1 MLPQWDP
8 NRLTRKIPFVL
19 GLVGGR
25 RQGKSTAVADLLSRM
40 SGQFDL
46 VLCMVGS
53 ASCNPILEGLLQE
66 FWDDRFFFPEWDNEM
81 MAKLLEQQEL
91 IQRYGQKREVLI
103 LIDDVVLSSQAEDQL
118 AHMCMRGRHFS
129 VSVCMCA
136 VSYTSLPKRARRSL
150 DTLLVFS
157 CPMKGDL
164 QILTWE
170 YCQNQS
176 MARFALS
183 TLQNYQCLVLET
195 LEKKQT
201 LFVWTADLIGMA
213 QTPENVE
220 SPEHAKS
227 GTEPSPGTPGERPQ
241 ASRQTCTTSPEG
253 HTGSQEH
260 PEAGPPAT
268 VSQQNRSSH
277 LESDD

>member
-8 NRLTRKIPFVL
+8 NRLTAKIPFVL

-40 SGQFDL
+40 SGRFDL

-53 ASCNPILEGLLQE
+53 AACNPVLEGLLHE
-66 FWDDRFFFPEWDNEM
+66 YWDDRFFFPEWDYELM
-81 MAKLLEQQEL
+81 DKLLIQQERL
-91 IQRYGQKREVLI
+91 QKGGGRREVLI
-103 LIDDVVLSSQAEDQL
+103 LIDDVVLGSQAEDQL
-118 AHMCMRGRHFS
+118 AHMCMRGRHFA

-157 CPMKGDL
+157 CPMKGDM

-170 YCQNQS
+170 YCQNQN

-183 TLQNYQCLVLET
+183 TLKDYQCLVLET

-201 LFVWTADLIGMA
+201 LFVWRADLIGLELEPA
-213 QTPENVE
+213 NE
-220 SPEHAKS
+220 SS
-227 GTEPSPGTPGERPQ
+227 QEPSKSENEP
-241 ASRQTCTTSPEG
+241 SRETLE
-253 HTGSQEH
+253 EH
-260 PEAGPPAT
+260 QP
-268 VSQQNRSSH
+268 SSH
-277 LESDD
+277 QTNNPSLSNRTELSESLEASEPASVSLQNQPSQF

>member
-53 ASCNPILEGLLQE
+53 ASCNPVLEGLLQE

-170 YCQNQS
+170 
-176 MARFALS
+176 LS
-183 TLQNYQCLVLET
+183 
-195 LEKKQT
+195 
-201 LFVWTADLIGMA
+201 
-213 QTPENVE
+213 E
-220 SPEHAKS
+220 SEHGPLRSEHSSRLSVSRS
-227 GTEPSPGTPGERPQ
+227 GDPGEETNIVRLDGGPDWDGPNTGKCRVTGTREIWNRTF
-241 ASRQTCTTSPEG
+241 SRDSRGTSTTFPSNEYDF
-253 HTGSQEH
+253 T
-260 PEAGPPAT
+260 
-268 VSQQNRSSH
+268 
-277 LESDD
+277 